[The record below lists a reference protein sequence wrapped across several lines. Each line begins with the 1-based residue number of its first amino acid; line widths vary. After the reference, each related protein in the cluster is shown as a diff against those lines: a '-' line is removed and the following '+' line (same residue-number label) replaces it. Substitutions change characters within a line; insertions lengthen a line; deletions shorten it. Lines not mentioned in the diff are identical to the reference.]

1 MILKQIAQK
10 VSDDTSKIIGYPV
23 SLSDEHGYLIGVS
36 DKTRI
41 GIFDE
46 LFSIVIK
53 SKKLMYWNEEDAKRL
68 PNIFP
73 GVAAPIIVNGE
84 VLGAIGIIGRIE
96 ENLETENYIH
106 LVKNHIEMMCYEEI
120 RKEVKSFEA
129 SSIDKLIHYILH
141 FDNSKQETDYILRY
155 SKMLGFD
162 LTLNRICLVF
172 EIKTT
177 LNVDRNSRQPN
188 IQQFQYE
195 LLEIIS
201 NLFKDDKEDLIGTL
215 NFEQYCILKT
225 VHLNKMDDSFFKR
238 LEDKTKKLNI
248 LLETKYN
255 LSAFVAIGDLHTNT
269 GINGVVKS
277 YQEALKTLE
286 AGKKINSNTNL
297 YNYNDLTV
305 LLEILLSEV
314 PQKSFEKLHEKLLT
328 FFEHDSFDILSH
340 TFLIYCKCNMNIS
353 ETARNLFIHRNSLIY
368 RLEKIQK
375 LTNLDISNFEN
386 CMPLYMLI
394 KNKNY

>member
-23 SLSDEHGYLIGVS
+23 SISDEHGYLIGVS
-36 DKTRI
+36 DRTRI

-53 SKKLMYWNEEDAKRL
+53 SKKLMYWNEKDSQKYT
-68 PNIFP
+68 NIFP

-106 LVKNHIEMMCYEEI
+106 LVKNHIEMMCHEEI
-120 RKEVKSFEA
+120 RKEIKSFEA
-129 SSIDKLIHYILH
+129 SSIEKLIHYILH
-141 FDNSKQETDYILRY
+141 FDNSKQETDYIIRY

-172 EIKTT
+172 EIKTA
-177 LNVDRNSRQPN
+177 LNVDRNSRHPN
-188 IQQFQYE
+188 IQQFQYD

-201 NLFKDDKEDLIGTL
+201 YLFKDDQEDLIGAL

-225 VHLNKMDDSFFKR
+225 VHLNKIDDSFFKR
-238 LEDKTKKLNI
+238 LDDKTKKLNI
-248 LLETKYN
+248 LLENKYN

-277 YQEALKTLE
+277 YQDALKTLE
-286 AGKKINSNTNL
+286 AGKKINNNTNL

-305 LLEILLSEV
+305 LLEILLSELT
-314 PQKSFEKLHEKLLT
+314 QKSFKKLHGKFLSFL
-328 FFEHDSFDILSH
+328 EHDSFDVLSL
-340 TFLIYCKCNMNIS
+340 TFLMYCKCNMNIS
-353 ETARNLFIHRNSLIY
+353 ETARELFIHRNSLNY
-368 RLEKIQK
+368 RLEKIKQ
-375 LTNLDISNFEN
+375 LTNLDISNFEH
-386 CMPLYMLI
+386 CLLLYMVI
-394 KNKNY
+394 KNI